1 MVNTCDLLNMR
12 LIGRLRHQ
20 HAMVGIDI
28 NLEQSFGSVHIS
40 ILVMMSSTLS
50 RHLHTLEILSWPR
63 EGPQR
68 VE

>member
-50 RHLHTLEILSWPR
+50 RHLHTP
-63 EGPQR
+63 
-68 VE
+68 